1 MSAALF
7 ESISR
12 IAKHE
17 AQNQASSGVA
27 IVVDTHST
35 SGSDNDYAL
44 NIKMRDTAL
53 VLSQVPIAVGVLGFA
68 AMPEPGDLVVV
79 VFTEGDFN
87 SPIVVGKLYHP
98 DKNPPEHQADN
109 LIMSFPAGEA
119 EASTLLNISRSAEA
133 NINLS
138 MGEDFTLSLTP
149 ETATLTLGDMK
160 LEITTKSGGRAE
172 LAAGGSTIVMKQ
184 DGDISISAKGK
195 LLLEGSEVEI
205 KGQSKV
211 TVQGAELNLN

>member
-7 ESISR
+7 ESIAR

-17 AQNQASSGVA
+17 AQNQASTSVGV
-27 IVVDTHST
+27 VVDTHSS
-35 SGSDNDYAL
+35 SGADNDYAL
-44 NIKMRDTAL
+44 NIKMRDTGL
-53 VLSQVPIAVGVLGFA
+53 VLSQVPIAVGVLGFV

-98 DKNPPEHQADN
+98 GKNPPDHQADN

-119 EASTLLNISRSAEA
+119 EPSTLLNIARGSEA

-138 MGEDFTLSLTP
+138 MGENFTLSLQP
-149 ETATLTLGDMK
+149 ETATLTLGEMK

-184 DGDISISAKGK
+184 DGDISISSKGT
-195 LLLEGSEVEI
+195 LLLEGNEVEI

-211 TVQGAELNLN
+211 TVQGAEIKLN